1 MRRFVRQSIKGGRVC
16 GFNQYYKSKICDEV
30 LKILSEELNVKV
42 YVYDIIEAL
51 LKYKN
56 DDLKNAKAENENRF
70 IDYRDIDED
79 KLEKYIDKKLGELP
93 LHQFLQRLSLNVLFW
108 SYDGNRLYPS
118 ALSDDNSICSRK
130 KTGYVYTKDMQDDS
144 VD

>member
-1 MRRFVRQSIKGGRVC
+1 MRWFFRQSIKGGRVC

-42 YVYDIIEAL
+42 NVYDIIEAL

-56 DDLKNAKAENENRF
+56 DDLKNVKAENENRF
-70 IDYRDIDED
+70 NDYRDIDED
-79 KLEKYIDKKLGELP
+79 KMAKYIDKKLGELP
-93 LHQFLQRLSLNVLFW
+93 LHQFLQRLCLNVLFW
-108 SYDGNRLYPS
+108 SYDGNRLYLS
-118 ALSDDNSICSRK
+118 ALSDDNSIYSGK
-130 KTGYVYTKDMQDDS
+130 ETGYVYTKDMNDDP